1 MKIVFI
7 LFFLFYICYKII
19 FKIRYKGVAL
29 WTSDDVIICKN
40 HRRVYITKKEVDRQ
54 LKKNPGGA
62 WICPMC
68 GEISDCV
75 PKGFDTDFLV
85 NNSIKGLKGIKK

>member
-7 LFFLFYICYKII
+7 CIVLFYIFYKII

-54 LKKNPGGA
+54 LKA
-62 WICPMC
+62 SSDWICPMC

-75 PKGFDTDFLV
+75 PKGSDTDFLV